1 MRLWRGE
8 RSRAITLGMQA
19 RLIAALFFLTLAG
32 CSKPAETSPIG
43 LPMETISIDTD
54 HGAETFQVEIASDD
68 KSRERGLMFRKR
80 MEPDHGMLF
89 VFPNLE
95 GVAFWMKNTI
105 LPLDLLF
112 IRQDGTVASVAANAK
127 PFSTQEIPSTEPVL
141 AVLELNGGKAA
152 ELGLVP
158 GDTVHAKA
166 FNNAKP

>member
-1 MRLWRGE
+1 
-8 RSRAITLGMQA
+8 MQA
-19 RLIAALFFLTLAG
+19 RLIAALLFLALAG

-43 LPMETISIDTD
+43 LPMERITIDTD
-54 HGAETFQVEIASDD
+54 HGSESFQVELATDD
-68 KSRERGLMFRKR
+68 KSRERGLMFRKS
-80 MEPDHGMLF
+80 MEADHGMLF
-89 VFPNLE
+89 VFPNVE

-112 IRQDGTVASVAANAK
+112 VRRDGTIASVAANAK
-127 PFSTQEIPSTEPVL
+127 PFSTEQIPSAEPVL

-166 FNNAKP
+166 FGNAKP